1 LRAFAAAQWDL
12 GVHRDFPIRET
23 VSLQFRAEMF
33 NAVNHPNF
41 AAPNPQ
47 LTFSQSPATFSEF
60 GRASEMLGRG
70 LSGGNLQGGGLDPL
84 YQFGGPRSIQF
95 ALRLV
100 F

>member
-1 LRAFAAAQWDL
+1 LRAFGAAQWDF
-12 GVHRDFPIRET
+12 GVHRDFPIHDSLT
-23 VSLQFRAEMF
+23 LQFRAEMF

-41 AAPNPQ
+41 AAPNP
-47 LTFSQSPATFSEF
+47 LLSFSQFPVNFSEF
-60 GRASEMLGRG
+60 GKPTEMLGRG